1 MHKYHFKKMSPCHR
15 ETDGTG
21 QQTFLGTYAFG
32 RKFDTCKLKHQVAV
46 RSFCT
51 EFLLYRQEC
60 FTGKYTTRKIHTQ
73 LHPGTELRIFHIL
86 TCEDIDD
93 VISLSRPFV
102 QTVSEKWRAID
113 LSM

>member
-1 MHKYHFKKMSPCHR
+1 MSPCHR

-51 EFLLYRQEC
+51 EFSLYRQEC

-73 LHPGTELRIFHIL
+73 LQNPKGGIALHPIL
-86 TCEDIDD
+86 FYGKDD
-93 VISLSRPFV
+93 PQKRKRRKKWFEFV
-102 QTVSEKWRAID
+102 QLKRAHWTP
-113 LSM
+113 SKHSHVC